1 MFTPVP
7 QTQRPVARARL
18 FVKCSATATTAG
30 TYLSSKI
37 RLVLFFL
44 AYGCPMS
51 MYNVQ
56 WTKKCDCD
64 SHEAK
69 PKAGEKAVC
78 GENTRQVTCKAG
90 QGY

>member
-37 RLVLFFL
+37 RLVLFFGGL
-44 AYGCPMS
+44 WLS
-51 MYNVQ
+51 NVHVQ
-56 WTKKCDCD
+56 WTKKCDFD

-69 PKAGEKAVC
+69 PKASEKAVC
-78 GENTRQVTCKAG
+78 AENTRQVTCKAG
-90 QGY
+90 QGYF